1 MSSSSIIFCRWWTR
15 QTELKSDSTGFKHRK
30 WVCRKMQCTPISP
43 SPLVEKNIFPMKWP
57 WFQVPPIFRY
67 PLADRLAPQW
77 NHLAPAAHDASM
89 MFLAP
94 SAVSYKGVEKS
105 SGSQIYMPCLTS
117 PWGAIRLVVWPR
129 FHTCKTCRPAAF
141 PTFCHRHG
149 ARVSSAEWKLLPLS
163 GGLLRGKWCL

>member
-94 SAVSYKGVEKS
+94 SAVSYKGVEKKLWKPDLHAMPHLPLRRNPPCSLTQISHLKNVS
-105 SGSQIYMPCLTS
+105 SCSLSDLLPP
-117 PWGAIRLVVWPR
+117 PWG
-129 FHTCKTCRPAAF
+129 K
-141 PTFCHRHG
+141 G
-149 ARVSSAEWKLLPLS
+149 
-163 GGLLRGKWCL
+163 